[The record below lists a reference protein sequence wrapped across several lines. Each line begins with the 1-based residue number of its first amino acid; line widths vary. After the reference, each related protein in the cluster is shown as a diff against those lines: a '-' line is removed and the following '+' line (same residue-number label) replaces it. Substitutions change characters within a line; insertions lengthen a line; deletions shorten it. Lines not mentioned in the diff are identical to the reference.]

1 MALLRSAAIIV
12 SVPQPYLA
20 AIEAGHGARLDTW
33 SVSMKKFI
41 LAAFA
46 VMTLSIAIAPDVF
59 AQSTLNGDTSATRMQ
74 QTGVYEGGGN

>member
-1 MALLRSAAIIV
+1 MRKI
-12 SVPQPYLA
+12 
-20 AIEAGHGARLDTW
+20 
-33 SVSMKKFI
+33 I

-59 AQSTLNGDTSATRMQ
+59 AQSSINGDASATRMQ